1 MPESSDSGIR
11 HVDGVMIIEPPNEL
25 LDRLEISNVGDA
37 WLEAVAAERPK
48 RVVINFDGVR
58 YFGSE
63 AIGLVLRIAKRV
75 REYGGEVKLCS
86 MGKMVR
92 EIFEV
97 CHLVPT
103 LFQAYDSTADAIAS
117 FED

>member
-1 MPESSDSGIR
+1 MSENTDTGIR
-11 HVDGVMIIEPPNEL
+11 YLDGVMIIEPPSEL
-25 LDRLEISNVGDA
+25 LDRLEISNVGDS
-37 WLEAVAAERPK
+37 WLEAIQAERPK
-48 RVVINFDGVR
+48 RVVISFDGVSF
-58 YFGSE
+58 FGSE
-63 AIGLVLRIAKRV
+63 AIGLILRIAKRV

-103 LFQAYDSTADAIAS
+103 LFQVYDSTADAIAS
-117 FED
+117 F